1 MRGRGRRRVSFP
13 ITYRRT
19 AWGGLLPSR
28 QSSKSRCRSILVS
41 FAVAPLIGVDNYW
54 GGVLVAAGVLTL
66 TMVIAMFVR
75 ETPMAG
81 KLPA

>member
-1 MRGRGRRRVSFP
+1 
-13 ITYRRT
+13 
-19 AWGGLLPSR
+19 
-28 QSSKSRCRSILVS
+28 VS